1 MNIENTIPSF
11 VNTFSYTI
19 LFLCTN
25 QYKFSLACSRLCNY
39 KMTILGFNIQGFQVQ
54 INDWTS
60 KYDHLE
66 KYFCYFSY
74 LRDFGTVKGTEL
86 QTGTGAGYQKV
97 LLCVQ
102 AQDSQKKKK
111 NVMHEL
117 VDQLHSDCFCVENK
131 FRPVWSWFQTKQQ
144 WALLN
149 KQVRNKAWLPQTTAK
164 THIKVIQN
172 LSLLAHDCNYK
183 SQKGGQR
190 GRKITYWRP
199 TWVIY
204 NKTFSHGVMS
214 QIKCHSQ

>member
-1 MNIENTIPSF
+1 MIEL
-11 VNTFSYTI
+11 VN
-19 LFLCTN
+19 
-25 QYKFSLACSRLCNY
+25 
-39 KMTILGFNIQGFQVQ
+39 MTIRKNIFV
-54 INDWTS
+54 TS
-60 KYDHLE
+60 LILE
-66 KYFCYFSY
+66 I
-74 LRDFGTVKGTEL
+74 L
-86 QTGTGAGYQKV
+86 V
-97 LLCVQ
+97 LLKGQSYKQAPELVTKKSYCVYKHRIHK
-102 AQDSQKKKK
+102 KKKK